1 LTVLSIVIAGSLTS
15 RIIEYIN
22 LKNAFLLMPLI
33 ALAMI
38 VAMLAIPGLLVITI
52 AFIVSRLFYGTID
65 ETSRKSFQALVPEE
79 RRGRVS
85 IFMDSYIIAIGTI
98 IGSVVVGIVVFIG
111 ERNNIENYDLIY
123 ITLAGVAAGIAIW
136 AIYKMRGEYD
146 SSLLNWRMK
155 RRQRRSSVLD
165 KLEF

>member
-1 LTVLSIVIAGSLTS
+1 
-15 RIIEYIN
+15 
-22 LKNAFLLMPLI
+22 
-33 ALAMI
+33 
-38 VAMLAIPGLLVITI
+38 VITI

-111 ERNNIENYDLIY
+111 ERNNIENYDLSY